1 MFFHKNKKAAPKTL
15 RDKDPVNFI
24 KTNGDFEFVQIDASI
39 HEQKFETKPTT
50 YFKDATKR
58 FFKSR
63 AAVAGAI
70 VLGAIMLTAVI
81 VPLADQNDII
91 VPQAASKYLPPKW
104 FDYNGG
110 FLDGTESKTDV
121 LIDPDT
127 KEPVDQE
134 NYLTRAIK
142 GDITYTNVY
151 TTGLSPYGR
160 GGDVAMAEDSLN
172 KAAGTFSPIV
182 SLKASENPTIAVTFD
197 EEQCESVYA
206 NSPRYSIAVL
216 ADFDKNGVFTNL
228 VNLVSG
234 SADYSAQTLT
244 NFKTAIASDADY
256 LAAGSP
262 ASFNGRF
269 LIYVPAV
276 TATSDLQRVYFS
288 SFTVTAGEGETTDY
302 SSASFTDATLM
313 LQSTNQW
320 TIYGSAT
327 LGIYDSV
334 IIEGAFHYD
343 PYDAAFGEIEATVP
357 ENTVQAFIAKG
368 WMTYEWGSYTVSG
381 TYDPGAFTLTADG
394 EIYCPVQAVKNEQI
408 VARKGKVTGRS
419 LIVTESLY
427 RWDYYSGYINKC
439 EYPHYIFGTT
449 ANGNDFFKIVFSG
462 LFTSLALGVL
472 TALINITVGVIWGAI
487 SGYFGGWTD
496 ILMERFVEIL
506 GGMPW
511 IVMMT
516 LIILLL
522 GSNFW
527 TFLLALC
534 ITGWMGVASETRSQ
548 FYRFKGREYVL
559 ASRTLGA
566 NDARLI
572 FRHILPNGVGTI
584 VTSVALIIPSVI
596 FSEATISYLL
606 PGTLQFSGSQS
617 FGVTLETAQGEI
629 AQHPYMIISASIIM
643 VLLMISFNLFG
654 NGLRDAFN
662 PSLKGSN
669 E

>member
-1 MFFHKNKKAAPKTL
+1 
-15 RDKDPVNFI
+15 V
-24 KTNGDFEFVQIDASI
+24 V
-39 HEQKFETKPTT
+39 
-50 YFKDATKR
+50 
-58 FFKSR
+58 
-63 AAVAGAI
+63 GAI
-70 VLGAIMLTAVI
+70 VLGAIMFMALI
-81 VPLADQNDII
+81 VPLADQNDIV
-91 VPQAASKYLPPKW
+91 VPQAASKFLPPKW

-110 FLDGTESKTDV
+110 FLDGTESESDV

-127 KEPVDQE
+127 QEPVDQD

-142 GDITYTNVY
+142 GDIAYTTVL

-160 GGDVAMAEDSLN
+160 GGDVAL
-172 KAAGTFSPIV
+172 AADGVGKPAGSFSPIIA
-182 SLKASENPTIAVTFD
+182 LKASENPTIAVTFD
-197 EEQCESVYA
+197 EEQCESVFA
-206 NSPRYSIAVL
+206 NSPHYTIAVL
-216 ADFDKNGVFTNL
+216 ADFNHDGIFSDL
-228 VNLVSG
+228 VDLTAVST
-234 SADYSAQTLT
+234 DYSAQTLT
-244 NFKTAIASDADY
+244 NFKAAIASNAAY

-262 ASFNGRF
+262 ASFTGRF
-269 LIYVPAV
+269 LVYLPAV
-276 TATSDLQRVYFS
+276 TANSDLQRVYFS
-288 SFTVTAGEGETTDY
+288 SFAITAGEGETTDY
-302 SSASFTDATLM
+302 SSVSFTDATLM
-313 LQSTNQW
+313 LQSNNQW

-327 LGIYDSV
+327 LGIYGSA
-334 IIEGAFHYD
+334 IINGAFHYD
-343 PYDAAFGEIEATVP
+343 PYEAAFGNIEATVP
-357 ENTVQAFIAKG
+357 ENTVQAFIDKG
-368 WMTYEWGSYTVSG
+368 WMTYAWGSSTVSG
-381 TYDPGAFTLTADG
+381 TYDPGIFTLTAEG
-394 EIYCPVQAVKNEQI
+394 EIYCPIQAVKNEQI

-462 LFTSLALGVL
+462 LFTSLALGVM
-472 TALINITVGVIWGAI
+472 TALINITVGVIWGAV

-496 ILMERFVEIL
+496 ILLERLVEIL

-534 ITGWMGVASETRSQ
+534 ITGWMGVAEETRSQ
-548 FYRFKGREYVL
+548 FYRYKGREYVL

-566 NDARLI
+566 NDWRLI
-572 FRHILPNGVGTI
+572 FRHILPNGIGTI

-629 AQHPYMIISASIIM
+629 GQHPYMIISASIIM

-662 PSLKGSN
+662 PSLKGSD